1 MQSALPM
8 IIMIAAVVVLMTFMS
23 RKQKRTMQA
32 QQDLQGTLTVG
43 DRVMTTSG
51 MYGTVVNTD
60 DESTVDIEIA
70 PGMSTT
76 WLRAAVREKVDPTL
90 DDGPEV
96 EQIDDEYADDEV
108 VDTTDVDEVDDVDHV
123 TTVDEVEPSKK
134 AR

>member
-1 MQSALPM
+1 MNALPM

-32 QQDLQGTLTVG
+32 QQSLQNSLTIG

-51 MYGTVVNTD
+51 LYGTVVNTD
-60 DESTVDIEIA
+60 DDASIDIEIA
-70 PGMSTT
+70 PGMTTT

-96 EQIDDEYADDEV
+96 EQIDDELDDSDAVEIDAVDTDDEKA
-108 VDTTDVDEVDDVDHV
+108 DEA
-123 TTVDEVEPSKK
+123 TSSKK
-134 AR
+134 GR